1 MSRYAQAHADPQG
14 PNDAR
19 PTALQIIEDENLSGK
34 LVGKS
39 VFITGANQGLGLET
53 ARALHSA
60 GATVYIGARNRTTGQ
75 LAIDDIQASDAND
88 APLHVVEI
96 SLDSFD
102 SVRKAAEDLLA
113 QNDKLNLL
121 ILNAGVMFSPKG
133 KTVDGFETQLAINY
147 LGHFLLF
154 QLLKPALLA
163 ASTPEFNSRVI
174 SLSST
179 GHRAGGIRFED
190 LNFDE
195 PDSYDPMLAYG
206 QAKTANIY
214 LANEIERRYGSQ
226 GLHALS
232 LHPGIINTNLAKYM
246 TQEMK
251 DFMGNHPVFQ
261 KRLKSVAQGAATT
274 VYAAVSKDWEG
285 KGGKYL
291 YDCAE
296 AGPVRPDSDY
306 MSVDDGYAEWI
317 YDQDKASKLWTESIK
332 LVGLEKDA

>member
-1 MSRYAQAHADPQG
+1 MSRYAQAHANPQG

-19 PTALQIIEDENLSGK
+19 PTALQIIEDENLTGK

-60 GATVYIGARNRTTGQ
+60 GATVYIGARNRAKGQ
-75 LAIDDIQASDAND
+75 QAIDEIQASDAND

-102 SVRKAAEDLLA
+102 SVRKAAKDLVA
-113 QNDKLNLL
+113 QNDKLTLL

-174 SLSST
+174 ALSST
-179 GHRAGGIRFED
+179 GHRAGGIRFGD

-232 LHPGIINTNLAKYM
+232 LHPGVINTNLTKSLDQA
-246 TQEMK
+246 TK
-251 DFMGNHPVFQ
+251 DFMKNHTGLQ
-261 KRLKSVAQGAATT
+261 KQFKSVAQGAATT

-306 MSVDDGYAEWI
+306 MSIDDGYAEWI
-317 YDQDKASKLWTESIK
+317 YDEEKASKLWTESIK
-332 LVGLEKDA
+332 LVGLEEDA

>member
-19 PTALQIIEDENLSGK
+19 PTALQIIEDENLTGK

-60 GATVYIGARNRTTGQ
+60 GATVYIGARTLAKGQ
-75 LAIDDIQASDAND
+75 QAIDDIQASHAND
-88 APLHVVEI
+88 APLHVVELT
-96 SLDSFD
+96 LDSLD
-102 SVRKAAEDLLA
+102 SVRKAAKDLLA
-113 QNDKLNLL
+113 QTDKLNLL
-121 ILNAGVMFSPKG
+121 ILNAGIMFPPQG

-195 PDSYDPMLAYG
+195 PDSYNPMLAYG

-214 LANEIERRYGSQ
+214 LSNEIERRYGSQ

-232 LHPGIINTNLAKYM
+232 LHPGVINTNLAKYM
-246 TQEMK
+246 DQETK
-251 DFMGNHPVFQ
+251 DFMGNHPGFQ
-261 KRLKSVAQGAATT
+261 KQFKSVAQGAATT

-296 AGPVRPDSDY
+296 GVPVRPNSDY
-306 MSVDDGYAEWI
+306 MSADDGYAEWI
-317 YDQDKASKLWTESIK
+317 YDEDKASKLWTESIK
-332 LVGLEKDA
+332 LVGLKEDA

>member
-1 MSRYAQAHADPQG
+1 MSRYAQAHANPQG

-19 PTALQIIEDENLSGK
+19 PTALQIIQDENLTGK

-60 GATVYIGARNRTTGQ
+60 GATVYIGARNRAKGQ
-75 LAIDDIQASDAND
+75 QAIDEIQASDAND

-102 SVRKAAEDLLA
+102 SVRKAAKDLVA

-154 QLLKPALLA
+154 QLLKPTLLA

-174 SLSST
+174 ALSST
-179 GHRAGGIRFED
+179 GHRAGEIRFED

-214 LANEIERRYGSQ
+214 LANEIARRYGSQ
-226 GLHALS
+226 GLHGIS
-232 LHPGIINTNLAKYM
+232 LHPGVSNTNLAKSLDQATKDYM
-246 TQEMK
+246 R
-251 DFMGNHPVFQ
+251 NHPGFQ
-261 KRLKSVAQGAATT
+261 KQLKSIAQGAATT

-285 KGGKYL
+285 QGGKYL

-306 MSVDDGYAEWI
+306 MSLDDGYAEWI
-317 YDQDKASKLWTESIK
+317 YDEEKASKLWTESFK
-332 LVGLEKDA
+332 LVGLKKDT